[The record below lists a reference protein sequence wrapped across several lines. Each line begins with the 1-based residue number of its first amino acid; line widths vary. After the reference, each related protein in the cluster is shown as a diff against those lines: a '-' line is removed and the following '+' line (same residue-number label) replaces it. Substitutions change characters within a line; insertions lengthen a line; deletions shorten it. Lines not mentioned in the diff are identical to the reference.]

1 MPRKADATIRPM
13 PRLGIQASV
22 TLEAMSEASPS
33 SRYSAS
39 ASFRHNQAPIDAV
52 LMVQLGTPEAAEPAA
67 VRRYLAQFLSDP
79 RVVEIPRL
87 LWMMILH
94 GIILRFRPAASAKK
108 YASIWTENGS
118 PLALHTIAQANALAK
133 RMQSTHPGLTVRYA
147 MRYGEPSIS
156 RVMRELREQGMQR
169 LLVLP
174 LYPQYAASTTA
185 TVWDEVFTE
194 LKRWRNLPELRM
206 VRNFHR
212 DQAYIDSL
220 ANRIREHWALKG
232 RGEKLVFSFHGV
244 PKRSLLLGDPY
255 HCECHVTARL
265 LAQALGLAPDAYQLT
280 FQSRFGRA
288 EWLQPYTEPTL
299 IELAKQGVRRVDVF
313 CPGFV
318 SDCLETLEEIAQEA
332 KHAFIEAGGEHFEYI
347 SCVNDRTDFI
357 EALAQRVQASTSDWQ
372 SLQSRESVSAS
383 AAEERLKRAKALGA
397 DR

>member
-1 MPRKADATIRPM
+1 
-13 PRLGIQASV
+13 
-22 TLEAMSEASPS
+22 
-33 SRYSAS
+33 
-39 ASFRHNQAPIDAV
+39 
-52 LMVQLGTPEAAEPAA
+52 
-67 VRRYLAQFLSDP
+67 
-79 RVVEIPRL
+79 
-87 LWMMILH
+87 
-94 GIILRFRPAASAKK
+94 
-108 YASIWTENGS
+108 
-118 PLALHTIAQANALAK
+118 
-133 RMQSTHPGLTVRYA
+133 
-147 MRYGEPSIS
+147 
-156 RVMRELREQGMQR
+156 MRELREQGMQR

>member
-1 MPRKADATIRPM
+1 MGYPWT
-13 PRLGIQASV
+13 
-22 TLEAMSEASPS
+22 MSEAKPS

-39 ASFRHNQAPIDAV
+39 SSFRHNQKPIDAV

-87 LWMMILH
+87 LWMMIH

-108 YASIWTENGS
+108 YASIWTERGS
-118 PLALHTIAQANALAK
+118 PLALHTESQAKALAQ
-133 RMQSTHPGLTVRYA
+133 RMQSSFPGLEVRYA
-147 MRYGEPSIS
+147 MRYGEPSIV
-156 RVMRELREQGMQR
+156 RVMRDLREQGMQR

-206 VRNFHR
+206 VRGFHR
-212 DQAYIDSL
+212 DPAYIESL
-220 ANRIREHWALKG
+220 AARIRQHWEEKG

-288 EWLQPYTEPTL
+288 EWLQPYTEPSL
-299 IELAKQGVRRVDVF
+299 IALAKGGVKRVDVF

-318 SDCLETLEEIAQEA
+318 ADCLETLEEIAQEA
-332 KHAFIEAGGEHFEYI
+332 KHAFLEAGGEHFEYI
-347 SCVNDRTDFI
+347 SCVNDRSDFI
-357 EALAQRVQASTSDWQ
+357 EALAQRIHATTQDWQ
-372 SLQSRESVSAS
+372 SALDKESRSDAA
-383 AAEERLKRAKALGA
+383 AAERLSRAAALGA

>member
-1 MPRKADATIRPM
+1 
-13 PRLGIQASV
+13 
-22 TLEAMSEASPS
+22 MSEASPS

-39 ASFRHNQAPIDAV
+39 ASFRHNQTPINAV
-52 LMVQLGTPEAAEPAA
+52 LLVQLGTPEAAEPAA
-67 VRRYLAQFLSDP
+67 VRRYLAQFLADP

-108 YASIWTENGS
+108 YASIWTAQGS
-118 PLALHTIAQANALAK
+118 PLALHTVAQADALAQ
-133 RMQSTHPGLTVRYA
+133 RMKATYPGLSVRYA
-147 MRYGEPSIS
+147 MRYGEPSIV
-156 RVMRELREQGMQR
+156 RVMRELREAGMQR

-194 LKRWRNLPELRM
+194 LKRWRNMPELRM
-206 VRNFHR
+206 VRSFHR
-212 DQAYIDSL
+212 DQAYIESL
-220 ANRIREHWALKG
+220 AARIREHWAVKG

-244 PKRSLLLGDPY
+244 PKRSLMLGDPY

-265 LAQALGLAPDAYQLT
+265 LAQALGLSADAYQVT

-288 EWLQPYTEPTL
+288 EWLQPYTEPSL
-299 IELAKQGVRRVDVF
+299 IDLAGQGIKRVDVF

-332 KHAFIEAGGEHFEYI
+332 RHAFLEAGGEHFEYI
-347 SCVNDRTDFI
+347 SCVNNRADFI
-357 EALAQRVQASTSDWQ
+357 EALAGRIHRSTSDWQ
-372 SLQSRESVSAS
+372 TPEAIEPSSTQ
-383 AAEERLKRAKALGA
+383 AAEERLKRARALGA

>member
-1 MPRKADATIRPM
+1 
-13 PRLGIQASV
+13 
-22 TLEAMSEASPS
+22 
-33 SRYSAS
+33 
-39 ASFRHNQAPIDAV
+39 
-52 LMVQLGTPEAAEPAA
+52 MVQLGTPEAAEPTA

-94 GIILRFRPAASAKK
+94 GIILRFRPSASAKK
-108 YASIWTENGS
+108 YASIWTEAGS
-118 PLALHTIAQANALAK
+118 PLALHTVAQTDALAH
-133 RMQSTHPGLTVRYA
+133 RLAVSYPGLMVRYA
-147 MRYGEPSIS
+147 MRYGQPSIP

-169 LLVLP
+169 LIVLP

-185 TVWDEVFTE
+185 TVWDEVFSE
-194 LKRWRNLPELRM
+194 LIRWRNMPELRM
-206 VRNFHR
+206 VRSFHR
-212 DQAYIDSL
+212 DEAYIDAL
-220 ANRIREHWALKG
+220 ATRIREHWLQKG

-265 LAQALGLAPDAYQLT
+265 LAEALDLDQDAYLVT

-288 EWLQPYTEPTL
+288 EWLQPYTEPSL
-299 IELAKQGVRRVDVF
+299 ISLAQQGLKRVDVF

-332 KHAFIEAGGEHFEYI
+332 RHVFLEAGGESFEYI
-347 SCVNDRTDFI
+347 TCLNERPDFI
-357 EALAQRVQASTSDWQ
+357 EALAQCVHRSTQDWQ
-372 SLQSRESVSAS
+372 QAPIDPTIVT
-383 AAEERLKRAKALGA
+383 AAGQRRMALAKALGA